1 MEKFYQWFWLLP
13 VIFTMRNVEEVVFFR
28 HWLLPE
34 FIKGL
39 VRYQTFL
46 FATIILTFAV
56 VGIVLIEYKV
66 KRPFTLRLSLITI
79 NLLLINSLTHIGQF
93 FFAFSYVPGLVT
105 AILLMLPFTIWLL
118 YVVKEKFTW
127 IQLRK
132 VFLLRI
138 FLIPLI
144 IFTTLIFVRMVF

>member
-1 MEKFYQWFWLLP
+1 MGKTLLLAKSSSGSVHKECLP
-13 VIFTMRNVEEVVFFR
+13 RHSFFSKISFGESRKWRNFINGFGYCRLFLQCVMWRKSSFSSLVT
-28 HWLLPE
+28 PE

-93 FFAFSYVPGLVT
+93 S
-105 AILLMLPFTIWLL
+105 
-118 YVVKEKFTW
+118 
-127 IQLRK
+127 LR
-132 VFLLRI
+132 FLTC
-138 FLIPLI
+138 P
-144 IFTTLIFVRMVF
+144 V